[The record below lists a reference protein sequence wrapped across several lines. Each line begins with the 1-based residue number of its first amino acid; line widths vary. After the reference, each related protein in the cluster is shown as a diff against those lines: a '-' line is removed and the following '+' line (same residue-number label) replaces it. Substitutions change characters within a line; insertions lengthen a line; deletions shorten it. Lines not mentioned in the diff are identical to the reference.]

1 MNKRQV
7 SIEKEIANVKQT
19 LLNLGHMHPGSLS
32 QQKRSARGTYHQ
44 LSYSHAG
51 KGHTKYVQLE
61 DVAEVTQEIENYR
74 RFRDLTR
81 KWVQLEIELATLKRD
96 QRKSNRRTAE
106 SG

>member
-7 SIEKEIANVKQT
+7 SIQKEIANVKQA
-19 LLNLGHMHPGSLS
+19 LQELRHMHPGSLS
-32 QQKRSARGTYHQ
+32 QQKRSARGSYHQ
-44 LSYSHAG
+44 PSYSHAG
-51 KGHTKYVQLE
+51 KGHTKYVRPE

-81 KWVQLEIELATLKRD
+81 KWVQLEIELAMLKCD

-106 SG
+106 NG